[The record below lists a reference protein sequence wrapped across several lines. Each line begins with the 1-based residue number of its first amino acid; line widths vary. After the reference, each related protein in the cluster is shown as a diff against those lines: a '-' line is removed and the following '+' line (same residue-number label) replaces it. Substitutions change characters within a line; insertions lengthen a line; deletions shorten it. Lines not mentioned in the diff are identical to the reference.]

1 MASRSTLFFSAI
13 NKTVVTA
20 AVLMVLGYPGATV
33 YAAEA
38 ESADAT
44 EIEAALEKAMADSA
58 RPDSD
63 KARDKNRKPI
73 ETLNFFGL
81 QEDMRVVELL
91 PGGGWYTRLLAPVLR
106 ERGELFVALGTT
118 GVETRLLDK
127 DGFDKV
133 EVLAKNTKFE
143 RRGGLA
149 HIEALNLGVKRV
161 DMVLTFR
168 NMHNFDESSREIMNE
183 AVFTAL
189 KRGGLY
195 GIVDHTRRHMQ
206 KSDSENR
213 RRMDPVLAIK
223 EVEAAGFEFVDFS
236 DLHYKLDDELRYEV
250 GRRSV
255 TGNTDRFTLLFKKP

>member
-1 MASRSTLFFSAI
+1 MASRSI
-13 NKTVVTA
+13 NLIPSVMTFCWALGALA
-20 AVLMVLGYPGATV
+20 ALSFPALPVS
-33 YAAEA
+33 AAEP
-38 ESADAT
+38 T
-44 EIEAALEKAMADSA
+44 ELEAALEKAMADSA

-81 QEDMRVVELL
+81 KEDMRVVELL

-127 DGFDKV
+127 EGFDKV
-133 EVLAKNTKFE
+133 EVVGKNTKFE
-143 RRGGLA
+143 RQGGLV
-149 HIEALNLGVKRV
+149 HIDGLNLGVKRV

-168 NMHNFDESSREIMNE
+168 NLHNFDESSREIMNE

-195 GIVDHTRRHMQ
+195 GVVDHTRRHMQ
-206 KSDSENR
+206 QSNSENR

-223 EVEAAGFEFVDFS
+223 EIEAAGFEFVDYS
-236 DLHYKLDDELRYEV
+236 TLHYRLDDELRYEV

-255 TGNTDRFTLLFKKP
+255 TGNSDRFTLLFKKP